1 MDIVTLP
8 VDDLAIGNNSSTTD
22 IVAENPDE
30 WTAVEGRKKKNRK
43 QQRVPPSSSSS
54 SSPSTM
60 KMAPNVERSILDRNW
75 IVETLAVTLEP
86 YSPYAIFLYGS
97 YSQGRATAASDVD
110 VMVLWKKRVPEL
122 AKLHVIRAKLEEAL
136 GKSVDLVAMLYTDR
150 MIDLDEFDNFID
162 NVYTDA
168 VSVKGDREAIMLSQK
183 MYKV

>member
-8 VDDLAIGNNSSTTD
+8 VDELAIGNNSPTTD
-22 IVAENPDE
+22 IVEENSDE

-43 QQRVPPSSSSS
+43 QQQGVTPSYSSSSS
-54 SSPSTM
+54 MM

-97 YSQGRATAASDVD
+97 YSQGRATVASDVD

-136 GKSVDLVAMLYTDR
+136 GKSVDLVAMSYTDR